1 MARIALSS
9 EQKRAYKLKDF
20 KGWVHMQMKLAG
32 MNQADLGKALGVSQ
46 VRMSQMLKI
55 PNSKS
60 KVIVEPDPF
69 SYGDLLIMFELF
81 NTPEDERKRLLT
93 L

>member
-20 KGWVHMQMKLAG
+20 KGWVHKQMKISKI
-32 MNQADLGKALGVSQ
+32 NQTDLGKALGVSQ
-46 VRMSQMLKI
+46 VRVSQMLKV
-55 PNSKS
+55 PDSKS
-60 KVIVEPDPF
+60 KARIDPDPF
-69 SYGDLLIMFELF
+69 SYGDLLIMFDLF
-81 NTPEDERKRLLT
+81 GTPEEEKKRLLT